1 MQLEQV
7 KVRLEQVRALLQG
20 VRIFNAISFLTN
32 FEIQKYC
39 QNDEQLSSKNEPKF
53 NGVFSRYNLSEIK
66 DGTYVIN
73 LDEYNS
79 TEIHW
84 MALYVYA
91 ENVTYFD
98 SFGVARIP
106 KELKNSWETKI

>member
-32 FEIQKYC
+32 FEIQKYY

-73 LDEYNS
+73 LNECNS
-79 TEIHW
+79 IEIHC
-84 MALYVYA
+84 MALYAYA

-106 KELKNSWETKI
+106 KELKNS